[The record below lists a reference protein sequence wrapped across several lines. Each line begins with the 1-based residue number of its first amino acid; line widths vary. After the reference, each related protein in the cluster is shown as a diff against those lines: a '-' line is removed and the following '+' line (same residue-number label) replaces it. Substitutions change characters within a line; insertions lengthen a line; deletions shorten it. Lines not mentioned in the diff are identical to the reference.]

1 MSICELQV
9 VESALPPRATE
20 KWMSPG
26 LMGTEQGVLTLD
38 ESPIALNT
46 HTHTPDTNTEGENR
60 EYSGNTICK
69 NHRLENS
76 HLRTNTLFIQLVSCI
91 T

>member
-46 HTHTPDTNTEGENR
+46 HTHTHTRHKHRGGEQR
-60 EYSGNTICK
+60 
-69 NHRLENS
+69 
-76 HLRTNTLFIQLVSCI
+76 IQR
-91 T
+91 